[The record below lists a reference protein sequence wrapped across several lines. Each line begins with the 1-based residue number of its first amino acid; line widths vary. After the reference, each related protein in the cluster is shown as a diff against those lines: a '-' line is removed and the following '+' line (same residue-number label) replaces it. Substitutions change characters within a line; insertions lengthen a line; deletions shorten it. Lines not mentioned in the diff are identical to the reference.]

1 MSKLSKEDI
10 LKLARLARLQL
21 HGDEVAKYQKELT
34 AILDY
39 VKVLDSV
46 DTTGIEPTYQVT
58 GLTNVTREDVIVDY
72 GITPKELLKNVPHI
86 QGDYIRVKRMIG

>member
-1 MSKLSKEDI
+1 M
-10 LKLARLARLQL
+10 KLARLARLQL
-21 HGDEVAKYQKELT
+21 HGDEVARYQKELS

-72 GITPKELLKNVPHI
+72 GITPKELLKNVPQI

>member
-1 MSKLSKEDI
+1 M
-10 LKLARLARLQL
+10 KLARLARLQL

-72 GITPKELLKNVPHI
+72 GITPKELLKNVPQM